1 MEKDPTLVRKAKRWQ
16 HFQIYVKRMK
26 DDCIAFVQQF
36 LLIRRLAVANRTLLK
51 ALVPKSN
58 VKILRFVERSPE
70 QDNFLVVLQV
80 ICILI
85 NSLLIVLVQRM

>member
-1 MEKDPTLVRKAKRWQ
+1 
-16 HFQIYVKRMK
+16 MK

-85 NSLLIVLVQRM
+85 NSLLIVLVEGM